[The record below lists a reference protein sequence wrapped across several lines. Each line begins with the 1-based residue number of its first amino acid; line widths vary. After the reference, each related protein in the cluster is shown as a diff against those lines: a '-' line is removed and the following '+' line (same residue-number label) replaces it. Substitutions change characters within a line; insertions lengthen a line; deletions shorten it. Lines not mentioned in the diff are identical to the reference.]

1 MNGSNLL
8 VDTNILIYFLQND
21 LEIIEMIRDKNLTV
35 SFVSELELL
44 SLSDLTEE
52 DESVIKGLLNNCTIW
67 DLNDEIK
74 QKTIQFRKNSKLR
87 LPDAIIAATASYLQ
101 MPLLTADK
109 GFRSID
115 VIDVI
120 IYESQP

>member
-44 SLSDLTEE
+44 SLSDFTEE

-67 DLNDEIK
+67 KEFNVV
-74 QKTIQFRKNSKLR
+74 
-87 LPDAIIAATASYLQ
+87 
-101 MPLLTADK
+101 
-109 GFRSID
+109 GC
-115 VIDVI
+115 
-120 IYESQP
+120 